1 MYFSQFSIR
10 DTKLLRY
17 STQKTKQKRYSI
29 PLIPIF
35 TLLTFL
41 YFSTTLFAQDSSHIR
56 VSLLTCTPGDE
67 VYSTFGHSALR
78 VVDSS
83 SVSDI
88 VFNYGTFN
96 FDDPGFYTKFIR
108 GKLLY
113 YVSTDRFEDFKNE
126 YETTNRGIT
135 EQVLKLTGAEKIS
148 IEQFLYQ
155 NIKEENKFY
164 LYDFFLDN
172 CTTRLRDIIVQHKEN
187 YPPLKRVVP
196 EGTRFRQAIHE
207 YLDKNG
213 KDWSKLAIDLLL
225 GAPTD
230 AVMTTA
236 QTQFLPDIL
245 MKALDSSNQQNQLI
259 VSTKQL
265 YPFTANNNKQPF
277 FTPLLVFSILFI
289 SIVLLSLSTNKKV
302 VVFINGFDGLLFFIT
317 GALGLLFVF
326 MWAFSDHSM
335 VKNNFNLIWA
345 WPMHMIFS
353 FFVNT
358 KKQWIRNYFIC
369 TAVGLVLVLLSW
381 FFLPQQMNN
390 GLLPIILLLIFRS
403 TKRVLSI

>member
-1 MYFSQFSIR
+1 MYSSIFFNKFTR
-10 DTKLLRY
+10 SLQLP
-17 STQKTKQKRYSI
+17 TQTFKQKGFSKI
-29 PLIPIF
+29 LIISF
-35 TLLTFL
+35 LVLTFFN
-41 YFSTTLFAQDSSHIR
+41 FSTTTFAQDSSHIR

-78 VVDSS
+78 IVDSS
-83 SVSDI
+83 SVTDI

-135 EQVLKLTGAEKIS
+135 EQVLNFNAAEKIA
-148 IEQFLYQ
+148 IEQFLYH
-155 NIKEENKFY
+155 NLKEENKFY

-172 CTTRLRDIIVQHKEN
+172 CTTRLRDIIVQHKTN
-187 YPPLKRVVP
+187 YPPLKPVIP
-196 EGTRFRQAIHE
+196 KGTRFRQAIHE

-245 MKALDSSNQQNQLI
+245 MKALDSSNHQNELI
-259 VSTKQL
+259 ISSKQL
-265 YPFTANNNKQPF
+265 YPFIANNNKQPF
-277 FTPLLVFSILFI
+277 HTPLLVFSFLLI
-289 SIVLLSLSTNKKV
+289 SIVLLSLSANKKAIA
-302 VVFINGFDGLLFFIT
+302 FINSFDGLLFFIT
-317 GALGLLFVF
+317 GALGLLFIF
-326 MWAFSDHSM
+326 MWTFSDHSM
-335 VKNNFNLIWA
+335 VKNNYNLIWA
-345 WPMHMIFS
+345 WPTHLIFS
-353 FFVNT
+353 FFVNS
-358 KKQWIRNYFIC
+358 KKHWVKNYFIC
-369 TAVGLVLVLLSW
+369 TAIGLVIVLLSW

-390 GLLPIILLLIFRS
+390 ALIPILLILIYRS
-403 TKRVLSI
+403 IRRVQLF